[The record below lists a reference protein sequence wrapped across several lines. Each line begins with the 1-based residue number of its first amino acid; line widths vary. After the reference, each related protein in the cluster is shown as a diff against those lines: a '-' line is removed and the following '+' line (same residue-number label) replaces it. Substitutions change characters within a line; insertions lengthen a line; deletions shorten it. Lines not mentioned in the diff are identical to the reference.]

1 MSTIKIDHVAIAVN
15 DMDSA
20 LGFWQGALGLD
31 LNGIETVPA
40 EAVEIAFLETA
51 NAHIELV
58 RPTTDDSGIA
68 RYIAKKGSGM
78 HHLCLAVN
86 DIEAAMQRIAD
97 AGCELINETPRTR
110 DNGTR
115 YAFVHPKSTGG
126 VLVELYEAAK
136 R

>member
-1 MSTIKIDHVAIAVN
+1 MSKIKIDHIAIAIT

-31 LNGIETVPA
+31 FNGIEAVPA
-40 EAVEIAFLETA
+40 EEVEIAFLETA

-68 RYIAKKGSGM
+68 RYIDKKGTGM
-78 HHLCLAVN
+78 HHLCLAVA

-97 AGCELINETPRTR
+97 SGGELINEIPRTR

-126 VLVELYEAAK
+126 VLVELYEAVK
-136 R
+136 